1 MGEKFQPLFVGGSG
15 RSGTTIAINLL
26 NRHSKIHASLP
37 REIKYLTSRSGLIDL
52 VYGRPIGLEESNSAI
67 RNNIYA
73 RLLPL
78 IGRSKLKYFQQ
89 NLHGPWW
96 SEVGKKGKP
105 RGLIQGIDEQTLIN
119 AEKKFMLNFRSQP
132 EFAAHEFFY
141 DLSSNQLKSP
151 DIKYFA
157 DSTPVNIMQAN
168 FIKRLFTDA
177 LFINMVRDGRDV
189 ALSVSNERWGP
200 SDPYEALSWWANRVL
215 KAHQSLEL
223 IPEDHQITLRLEDL
237 VYRNRDFSY
246 SGLLKFLEIES
257 EVPLSDFFATELTK
271 DKLNEGLWKQ
281 KVSDPVKF
289 EKKYL
294 VILER
299 LKNKGIVVERYY

>member
-1 MGEKFQPLFVGGSG
+1 MADLFQPLFVGGSG

-26 NRHSKIHASLP
+26 NRHSQIHASLP

-52 VYGRPIGLEESNSAI
+52 VYGRPIGLEESATGV

-105 RGLIQGIDEQTLIN
+105 RGLMQGIDEQTLIS
-119 AEKKFMLNFRSQP
+119 AEKNFLANFRSQP
-132 EFAAHEFFY
+132 EVAARELFCA
-141 DLSSNQLKSP
+141 LSAAQIKNP
-151 DIKYFA
+151 DIQYFA

-168 FIKRLFTDA
+168 YLNRLFPDA

-189 ALSVSNERWGP
+189 ALSVSNEKWGP
-200 SDPYEALSWWANRVL
+200 SDPFKALGWWANRVL
-215 KAHQSLEL
+215 TAHKSLEL
-223 IPEDHQITLRLEDL
+223 VPKDQQITLRLEDL
-237 VYRNRDFSY
+237 VYRNRDLSY
-246 SGLLKFLEIES
+246 DNLLKFLALES
-257 EVPLSDFFATELTK
+257 EVPLADFFESELSK

-281 KVSDPVKF
+281 KVTNPNNF
-289 EKKYL
+289 EKKYSE
-294 VILER
+294 VLER
-299 LKNKGIVVERYY
+299 LEDKGIVVERFY